1 MTAMLL
7 AAGRG
12 DRLRPLTDRVPKAMV
27 EVRGEK
33 LIDRHLNMLAAAG
46 VTTVVINLGWLGEQI
61 AAHVGSGQRYGLQVV
76 YSPEYDEVLETGGG
90 IYRALPVLGDAPFWV
105 INGDVFTDWTP
116 PAGKL
121 AADKLAELVLIPK
134 PPDKAAG
141 DFCLEDGCIGNAE
154 PRPYTY
160 SGIARYR
167 PEFFTGASAGRFSVV
182 PMLRS
187 CADER
192 RLAGTVYEG
201 VWEDVGTVERL
212 KKLNNR

>member
-1 MTAMLL
+1 MVL

-33 LIDRHLNMLAAAG
+33 LIDRHLDMLAAAG
-46 VTTVVINLGWLGEQI
+46 VATVVINLGWLGEQI

-105 INGDVFTDWTP
+105 INGDVYTDWKP
-116 PAGKL
+116 PATELRG
-121 AADKLAELVLIPK
+121 DKLAELVLIAK

-141 DFCLEDGCIGNAE
+141 DFSLDGQCLSNAE
-154 PRPYTY
+154 PRSYTY

-167 PEFFTGASAGRFSVV
+167 PEFFAGASAGRFSVV
-182 PMLRS
+182 PMLRTY
-187 CADER
+187 ADER
-192 RLAGTVYEG
+192 KLAGTEFGG

-212 KKLNNR
+212 EKINNR